1 MYQGS
6 HDQVAGSSRLRSL
19 AGFYGD
25 LACQLE
31 VLFGVVFNDVDRR
44 LTQDHAGGFQVIVAE
59 NFRGTGVSQLIGKP
73 LLN

>member
-1 MYQGS
+1 
-6 HDQVAGSSRLRSL
+6 
-19 AGFYGD
+19 
-25 LACQLE
+25 
-31 VLFGVVFNDVDRR
+31 VFNDVDRR